1 MKTLLAAVL
10 LTAIG
15 VPARAALAC
24 SQAVLEQ
31 HKDYHVKALLK
42 SPWAQQ
48 NGVADA
54 AGVESKWKEL
64 AADARFCQDRTT
76 IMDAERFQE
85 VDPSSPYISAGER
98 IAIKKKRA
106 IAAFGGALGG

>member
-1 MKTLLAAVL
+1 MKTLLAAVIL
-10 LTAIG
+10 LGAAAS
-15 VPARAALAC
+15 ARAGTC

-31 HKDYHVKALLK
+31 HKEYHVKALLK

-48 NGVADA
+48 SGITDA

-64 AADARFCQDRTT
+64 TADARFCQDRTT
-76 IMDAERFQE
+76 IMDEDHFQD
-85 VDPSSPYISAGER
+85 VDPASPYISAGER

-106 IAAFGGALGG
+106 LAAFGGALGQ